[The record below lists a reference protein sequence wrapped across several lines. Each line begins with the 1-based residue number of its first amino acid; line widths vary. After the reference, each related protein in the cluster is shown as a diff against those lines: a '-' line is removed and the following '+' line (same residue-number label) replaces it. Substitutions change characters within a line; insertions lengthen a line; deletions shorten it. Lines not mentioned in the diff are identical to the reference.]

1 MCRDYCQRNGYDVAE
16 VFLEMGESA
25 KTADR
30 TELQRLLLL
39 CTNRASAIRAV
50 VIYKLDRLSRNTDD
64 YSQIRLLLKRYQV
77 EIKSTSEHFENSP
90 VGRFMENT
98 IANVAQFDN
107 DIRAERCAEGMRQA
121 AREGRYVWG
130 ATLGYDNVKVL
141 GKCTI
146 APNPILGPLIRRMFQ
161 EIAASKGPAEEV
173 RKAMFE
179 RGLQTR
185 AGKPVSKSTFYRM
198 LQNPVYAGW
207 IIKFGERHRGLFEP
221 VVEED
226 VFQAVQAALNGKT
239 KRHGQHLTDNPD
251 FPLRRFVVDEG
262 GRKLTGCWSQGRLKK
277 YPYYRFRGLKSSYN
291 RDEFETLFESHM
303 ERFAFDKDKL
313 KKLAAYVRENLTK
326 ATLGRRKEVAR
337 LKTHIEALKTRQR
350 ILVDKN
356 LAGIL
361 SDSVLRMQ
369 LDEVEKEMG
378 ETNALIVGADDPDE
392 NYEDALEFVREYLQ
406 NPGKVWK
413 ESSLR
418 VKIQL
423 QVFEFPSGLVFENGI
438 FRTPEISFLFKEKDA
453 FSASNSQQ
461 VHLTDKMSNQL
472 CYISTDVDNISR
484 RLGTELTRLATIL
497 KGKRDLG
504 LV

>member
-1 MCRDYCQRNGYDVAE
+1 MCRDYCQRNGYEVAE

-25 KTADR
+25 KTVDR

-39 CTNRASAIRAV
+39 CTNRASAIKAV

-130 ATLGYDNVKVL
+130 ATLGYENVKVL

-146 APNPILGPLIRRMFQ
+146 APHPILGPLIKRMFY
-161 EIAASKGPAEEV
+161 EIATSKGPAEEV

-207 IIKFGERHRGLFEP
+207 ILKFGERHRGHFEP
-221 VVEED
+221 LVNDE

-239 KRHGQHLTDNPD
+239 KRHGQHQTDNPD
-251 FPLRRFVVDEG
+251 FPLRRFIVDEE

-291 RDEFETLFESHM
+291 RDDFETLFEKHM
-303 ERFAFDKDKL
+303 ERFAFDEDKL

-337 LKTHIEALKTRQR
+337 LKTHIEALKARQR

-378 ETNALIVGADDPDE
+378 ETNSLMVGADDSDE
-392 NYEDALEFVREYLQ
+392 NYEDALEFVGEYLQ
-406 NPGKVWK
+406 NPGRVWR
-413 ESSLR
+413 ESSLQ
-418 VKIQL
+418 VKIRL
-423 QVFEFPSGLVFENGI
+423 QVFEFPSGLVFENGT

-453 FSASNSQQ
+453 FSVSCSHK
-461 VHLTDKMSNQL
+461 VHPKDKISNQL
-472 CYISTDVDNISR
+472 CQNGDTVDNFSGR
-484 RLGTELTRLATIL
+484 VASELTHLASIL
-497 KGKRDLG
+497 RKNLDTPD
-504 LV
+504 